1 MLGLN
6 QRKDQKVVH
15 VVGKSPAYIHF
26 IVNIVP

>member
-15 VVGKSPAYIHF
+15 VVGNSPAYIHF
-26 IVNIVP
+26 VVNVP